1 MTCTKKERKRE
12 RRRGRIYYIYYIYI
26 RIRCLF
32 RQILDLGLI
41 RETLINT
48 ALGLAYYIQAGNSS
62 VVISSL
68 FFRAFKWSPQ
78 FFVATA
84 WQWGQNEYLNLK
96 CFRRR
101 KMIVLSNTFYQIL
114 LLCVKESLMS
124 YRGNKL
130 VCRGWSWRMRF
141 AYLNL
146 CNGVADV
153 VKAIAE
159 NSIVQYI
166 YVWQYIYLF

>member
-12 RRRGRIYYIYYIYI
+12 RRRERIYYIYYIYI

-68 FFRAFKWSPQ
+68 FFRAFNDPRNFSSRQ
-78 FFVATA
+78 LDN
-84 WQWGQNEYLNLK
+84 GD
-96 CFRRR
+96 
-101 KMIVLSNTFYQIL
+101 KMNI
-114 LLCVKESLMS
+114 
-124 YRGNKL
+124 
-130 VCRGWSWRMRF
+130 
-141 AYLNL
+141 
-146 CNGVADV
+146 
-153 VKAIAE
+153 
-159 NSIVQYI
+159 
-166 YVWQYIYLF
+166 